1 MPICT
6 PSVYKTSIQAIGRK
20 RGGEIHP
27 LRLRIG
33 ISPVGMPR
41 LMEYIQDVFENR
53 PGAFALGQATS
64 KLGVFDN
71 GV

>member
-1 MPICT
+1 
-6 PSVYKTSIQAIGRK
+6 
-20 RGGEIHP
+20 
-27 LRLRIG
+27 
-33 ISPVGMPR
+33 MPR